1 MIDCSAIIVAAGSSR
16 RAGFDKLMALLDGT
30 CVLRRSLEVFLECP
44 LIREVVL
51 VCPEDRFVRVMEGER
66 PGVPVR
72 RVDGGRER
80 CFSVLAGLSALQGE
94 SPLVAIHD
102 GARPLLRQEHL
113 MNCIEAASVHGAAA
127 SAHPVVDTL
136 KRADDAHF
144 SQAEFIDREHLWA
157 METPQVFDVALI
169 REAYRH
175 VLETGDLVTDEVSA
189 VEHMGRA
196 TFLVQNPWPN
206 PKITLPGDLAMAT
219 ALRAMI

>member
-1 MIDCSAIIVAAGSSR
+1 M
-16 RAGFDKLMALLDGT
+16 
-30 CVLRRSLEVFLECP
+30 
-44 LIREVVL
+44 
-51 VCPEDRFVRVMEGER
+51 
-66 PGVPVR
+66 
-72 RVDGGRER
+72 
-80 CFSVLAGLSALQGE
+80 
-94 SPLVAIHD
+94 
-102 GARPLLRQEHL
+102 
-113 MNCIEAASVHGAAA
+113 
-127 SAHPVVDTL
+127 
-136 KRADDAHF
+136 KRADDVHF

-189 VEHMGRA
+189 LEHMGRA